1 MGGFGAWTIVFFLG
15 YDNPVPCSMMMNPHF
30 KGVNE
35 EDPDLFRD
43 KRGHFHALFHFTRG
57 HAFSEDGITWH
68 WGGLANKSWE
78 STLSGVECDQKA
90 CYNKPAH
97 LQVIADAERP
107 RVWVNATTGNPQL
120 IFVASGGNN
129 QPVSVGAGA
138 KGFTIVQKIKTG

>member
-1 MGGFGAWTIVFFLG
+1 M
-15 YDNPVPCSMMMNPHF
+15 
-30 KGVNE
+30 
-35 EDPDLFRD
+35 
-43 KRGHFHALFHFTRG
+43 FHFTRG

-97 LQVIADAERP
+97 LQLQVIADAERP